1 MTIDQM
7 SEIAEWLSPLDDYG
21 FGYDLQEDGAGKV
34 GATIVSPNG
43 TVCDLFFTSK
53 GEEYAIEVGG
63 PDESE
68 AYTHKTSVWKQIC
81 LRVL

>member
-7 SEIAEWLSPLDDYG
+7 NEIAEWLSPLDDHG
-21 FGYDLQEDGAGKV
+21 FGYDLQDMDGKAE
-34 GATIVSPNG
+34 ATIVSPNG
-43 TVCDLFFTSK
+43 TVCNLFFTSK

-81 LRVL
+81 LRNL

>member
-7 SEIAEWLSPLDDYG
+7 NEIQEWLSPLDDHG
-21 FGYDLQEDGAGKV
+21 FGYDLQEEEEGKAGA
-34 GATIVSPNG
+34 IIISPNG
-43 TVCDLFFTSK
+43 TACNLFFTSK
-53 GEEYAIEVGG
+53 GEEYPIEVGG

-68 AYTHKTSVWKQIC
+68 AYIHKTSVWKQVC